1 MTNENLPPPAGG
13 VQLPADVVSP
23 PPVTEEPSVTLPE
36 TKKHHVGRR
45 CNGSNPITRLVF
57 GLHKCNRTGCKHI
70 NVTVMERINIS
81 GFVLL
86 LLLLL
91 YFSFIL

>member
-45 CNGSNPITRLVF
+45 CHSSDPTAR
-57 GLHKCNRTGCKHI
+57 
-70 NVTVMERINIS
+70 
-81 GFVLL
+81 
-86 LLLLL
+86 
-91 YFSFIL
+91 